1 MTSPDDSTG
10 RPHKRTLALLLL
22 LALNAGTG
30 HILTSQIISRVNAQ
44 GVSLIKD
51 DQVSALEADT
61 LSEGSP
67 IAPITEESNSAAENH
82 EITTYT
88 VQNGDTIGEIAE
100 QYGISVD
107 TVRWANDLGSKG
119 TIKAGDKITMLPISG
134 VLYTVQKG
142 DTLSGIADKYDA
154 HSQEILTYNGL
165 ADAKSI
171 KPGMKLIIPGGEMV
185 PEPVKKM
192 ATKTVEKTTSKKTD
206 TSDKKTSSS
215 TSTVSSG
222 KFIMP
227 IPGSIIT
234 QGKHDSTAVDFG
246 APVGTSVKAAA
257 SGNVS
262 LVNSGG
268 YGGGYGTYII
278 ISHSDGTQTLYAH
291 LSSAAVAVGDSV
303 SQGEVIGKSGN
314 TGRSTG
320 PHLHFEVRGG
330 SNPFFNYKVGTRF

>member
-1 MTSPDDSTG
+1 MTTDDSTG
-10 RPHKRTLALLLL
+10 RPYKRTLSLLLL

-30 HILTSQIISRVNAQ
+30 HILTGQIINRVTAQ
-44 GVSLIKD
+44 GISFIKD
-51 DQVSALEADT
+51 DQVVAGEADT

-67 IAPITEESNSAAENH
+67 ISPIAEATQNAVENH

-119 TIKAGDKITMLPISG
+119 TIKSGDKLTMLPISG

-165 ADAKSI
+165 ADAKGI
-171 KPGMKLIIPGGEMV
+171 QPGMKLIVPGGEMIV
-185 PEPVKKM
+185 EPVKKV
-192 ATKTVEKTTSKKTD
+192 TTKTTSTTTTKTE
-206 TSDKKTSSS
+206 TTEKKTSSS
-215 TSTVSSG
+215 TVSVSSG

-234 QGKHDSTAVDFG
+234 QGKHDTTAVDFG

-257 SGNVS
+257 AGKVT

-291 LSSAAVAVGDSV
+291 LSSVAVAVGDSV
-303 SQGEVIGKSGN
+303 NQGEVIAKSGN

-320 PHLHFEVRGG
+320 PHLHFEVKGA

>member
-1 MTSPDDSTG
+1 MTTDDSTG
-10 RPHKRTLALLLL
+10 RPYKRTLSLLLL

-30 HILTSQIISRVNAQ
+30 HILTSQIINRVSAQ
-44 GVSLIKD
+44 GVSFIKD
-51 DQVSALEADT
+51 EQISANPADT

-67 IAPITEESNSAAENH
+67 IAPIAEASDSAIENH
-82 EITTYT
+82 EITSYT
-88 VQNGDTIGEIAE
+88 VQTGDTIGEIAE

-107 TVRWANDLGSKG
+107 TVRWANDLGTKG
-119 TIKAGDKITMLPISG
+119 TIKPGDTLVMLPISG

-142 DTLSGIADKYDA
+142 DTLSGIATKYDA

-165 ADAKSI
+165 IDAKGI
-171 KPGMKLIIPGGEMV
+171 KPGMKLIVPGGEMV
-185 PEPVKKM
+185 VEPVKKPV
-192 ATKTVEKTTSKKTD
+192 TKSVEKTTTKKAEST
-206 TSDKKTSSS
+206 TTSSKS
-215 TSTVSSG
+215 TSASSVSSG

-257 SGNVS
+257 DGKVTV
-262 LVNSGG
+262 VNSGG

-278 ISHSDGTQTLYAH
+278 ISHSDGTKTLYAH
-291 LSSAAVAVGDSV
+291 LSSVAVSVGDSV
-303 SQGEVIGKSGN
+303 DQGEVVAKSGN

-330 SNPFFNYKVGTRF
+330 VNPFFSYKVGSRF